1 MTTAHTPAPL
11 AWRSAFLTAST
22 WAGATATP
30 DELTFALANYSEGQ
44 SPEAAV
50 AVLKHRRRLVS
61 RGLLR
66 VRRERDG
73 QAAAAASTEEND

>member
-1 MTTAHTPAPL
+1 MQLAPVPQ

-30 DELTFALANYSEGQ
+30 DELTFALANYREEQ
-44 SPEAAV
+44 SPDEAV

-73 QAAAAASTEEND
+73 HSAVAASDEEND